1 MHLVNILIMEVFY
14 FKNKKTIMNNQI
26 NETKLIVITRSDI
39 SSGYQV
45 VQSTHSIADFAFE
58 FPEIFSKWK
67 SESNSIICLSVKNE
81 FELQKLYHKYK
92 ELTESVIF
100 FEPDVDEFTSVC
112 LYGAPKIRKSL
123 SNLPLALKNKTNKNE
138 NV

>member
-1 MHLVNILIMEVFY
+1 
-14 FKNKKTIMNNQI
+14 MNNQI

-58 FPEIFSKWK
+58 FSEIFSKWK